1 MTEPI
6 DQEPA
11 EGNEAED
18 RTDWKAEARK
28 WETRAKQNAEAAKRL
43 AALEEAQ
50 KTAEQKAAERL
61 AAAEKRAAEAEL
73 LLLKREIAEEVG
85 LPKSWAARLQGTTKE
100 EIEADAKA
108 LAKDLPAAAKPAT
121 GRPVPDLKS
130 AALPAGEQQIMSGKD
145 VDAWIRRQAGVA

>member
-50 KTAEQKAAERL
+50 KTAEQKAAEAR
-61 AAAEKRAAEAEL
+61 AAAERERDEARIEL
-73 LLLKREIAEEVG
+73 LRYKVALAKG
-85 LPKSWAARLQGTTKE
+85 LPADLAARLRGSTE
-100 EIEADAKA
+100 EELSKDADELLK
-108 LAKDLPAAAKPAT
+108 LVGKPASSA
-121 GRPVPDLKS
+121 RPVPDLKS